1 MSMQGAILFGAF
13 LGMMLGAGLGRAGEV
28 PAGARTA
35 VFAGG
40 CFWCTEADLEKLPGV
55 LSVVSGYAGG
65 KEPDPTYEQV
75 SSGATGHLECVRVT
89 YDPAV
94 IDYRTLVRAFFR
106 TIDPTDPGG
115 QFPDRGRQYAT
126 AIFWQTE
133 EEKAEAE
140 AARRELDASGTFR
153 EPVVTQIRRLDVFY
167 PAEAYHQDFY
177 KTNPA
182 RYGGYRMSSGRDRFI
197 ASHWGDKPFAD
208 LTVSGRTEAMVLGTG
223 RTWREFEKPPTS
235 ELKKLLTPEQYH
247 VTQEEGTE
255 PPFRNAYNDNHAEG
269 IYVDVVSGEPLF
281 ASPHK
286 FDSGTGWPSFW
297 RPLEVDN
304 VVEREDRS
312 LFTTRVEV
320 RSRRG
325 DSHLGHVFPDGPKPT
340 GLRYCMNSS
349 ALRFVPRERLESE
362 GYGEYL
368 DLFEK

>member
-1 MSMQGAILFGAF
+1 MSLHEMMILGALAAS
-13 LGMMLGAGLGRAGEV
+13 LLGAGAASAAEV
-28 PAGARTA
+28 PPGAKTA

-65 KEPDPTYEQV
+65 KEPNPTYEQV
-75 SSGATGHLECVRVT
+75 SSGATGHLECVQVT

-94 IDYRTLVRAFFR
+94 ISYRTLVDAFFR

-115 QFPDRGRQYAT
+115 QFPDRGRQYTT
-126 AIFWQTE
+126 AIFYRTD

-140 AARRELDASGTFR
+140 AARKALDASGKFK
-153 EPVVTQIRRLDVFY
+153 EPVVTQVRKLDAFH

-177 KTNPA
+177 KTNPS
-182 RYGGYRMSSGRDRFI
+182 RYGSYRMFSGRDQFI
-197 ASHWGDKPFAD
+197 SGHWGDKPFKD
-208 LTVSGRTEAMVLGTG
+208 LTISGRTEAMVLGTG
-223 RTWREFEKPPTS
+223 RTWREFEKPSKS
-235 ELKKLLTPEQYH
+235 ELRKLLTPEQFH

-255 PPFRNAYNDNHAEG
+255 RPFNNAYNDNKAEG

-281 ASPHK
+281 ASTHK

-304 VVEREDRS
+304 VVERKDVS
-312 LFTTRVEV
+312 LFMVRTEV

-325 DSHLGHVFPDGPKPT
+325 DSHLGHVFDDGPKPT
-340 GLRYCMNSS
+340 GLRYCMNS
-349 ALRFVPRERLESE
+349 AAMRFVPKEKLQAE

-368 DLFEK
+368 ELFTK